1 MTITTDRTVD
11 PTVTIRT
18 EPSPRRKAWQ
28 RAVEAQRAYPL
39 LQLVAIVVIL
49 AVGAATL
56 PGLLNLG
63 GIKLMLV
70 LASLIGIAAL
80 GHTLVMIIGGIDLS
94 AASLIPAAGL
104 AVVALPAR
112 LGIDFWIVALLALAG
127 TGLIGA
133 GVGYICHRFDL
144 NPLIVSLG
152 SGAFGL
158 GIVYVL
164 ADGNLTGSVPSWLSQ
179 QLSPVTQT
187 FGVIPL
193 PPIVVF
199 WIALIII
206 ATVFLRWTAAGKRTY
221 AVGANRRAADLA
233 LVPSRRIWVT
243 TFLAS
248 GLCWGLLGIL
258 LAGFAGSVSLD
269 QGATYMFQGL
279 AAVVVGGTVVGA
291 RGDYIKSTA
300 GVLLITVLN
309 TVLVGHGFSKGDQQ
323 ILFGLVI
330 LVSVVLY
337 GRERRVR
344 DRV

>member
-1 MTITTDRTVD
+1 MTLTKDSTIE

-18 EPSPRRKAWQ
+18 EQTPRRKAWH
-28 RAVEAQRAYPL
+28 RAVQVQQEYPV
-39 LQLVAIVVIL
+39 LQVIAIIIIL
-49 AVGAATL
+49 AVGSATL
-56 PGLLNLG
+56 PGLLNVG
-63 GIKLMLV
+63 GITLMLV
-70 LASLIGIAAL
+70 LASLVGIAAL

-112 LGIDFWIVALLALAG
+112 LGIDFWIVAVLTLVG

-164 ADGNLTGSVPSWLSQ
+164 AAGNLTGSVPSWLSQ
-179 QLSPVTQT
+179 QLSPVTKT
-187 FGVIPL
+187 FGFIPL
-193 PPIVVF
+193 PPIVIF
-199 WIALIII
+199 WFAVIIVV
-206 ATVFLRWTAAGKRTY
+206 TVFLRWTAAGKRTY
-221 AVGANRRAADLA
+221 AVGANRRAANLA
-233 LVPSRRIWVT
+233 LVPTRRIWVT
-243 TFLAS
+243 TFLIS
-248 GLCWGLLGIL
+248 GLCWGLVGIL

-269 QGATYMFQGL
+269 QGAHYMFQGL

-309 TVLVGHGFSKGDQQ
+309 TVLAGHGFTKGDQQ

-330 LVSVVLY
+330 LVSVMLY